1 MNRIK
6 KLKDLQKIINRE
18 LFPMEFYKYNWKVY
32 KSVTNLLDNFEIIK
46 LLSIVFIIGYNTYSY
61 INLGINGVNL
71 GIYIVSLISALFL
84 FLDVTMEFKYDRLS
98 EFILMPF
105 NIKEVLM
112 VKMKVLIEYNLIY
125 MLVISIPTIVYIL
138 NTQVLA
144 VLEKILV
151 ISISLL
157 MPVAVMNIV
166 LGIWLFTII
175 SRTVVKTKYKTN
187 KQKFILVSFLFTLVD
202 LSASLFTF
210 KTFISTGKLIYIL
223 IQIFFLAI
231 TLVLSIFFM
240 DKFFYEL
247 MLVRT
252 SRTYLKRKINF
263 LNKRNKVLTLIK
275 KEFRCFFTV
284 SAYVINSFIG
294 IAIFIEEFI
303 VSYYRGRGF
312 LGINLYGIIENF
324 NVNSIEGIIQIGIS
338 LDFLIISTL
347 VFGIPYSREGKNL
360 DGYKLFPLNLKQD
373 FIAKISVGVFI
384 GEIFTVVALALF
396 MATLNIESIYII
408 MLFIF
413 MKISIILIASIGYKM
428 DKKNPNVLWKSEAQ
442 CIRGSRINYII
453 LSAMF
458 ALGVIFILLLK

>member
-1 MNRIK
+1 MNKIK
-6 KLKDLQKIINRE
+6 KLKDLEKIINRE
-18 LFPMEFYKYNWKVY
+18 LFPIEFYKYNWKVY
-32 KSVTNLLDNFEIIK
+32 KSVTNLLDNFDIIK
-46 LLSIVFIIGYNTYSY
+46 LLSLVLIVVYNIYLY
-61 INLGINGVNL
+61 INMGINGVNL

-105 NIKEVLM
+105 NIKEVLI
-112 VKMKVLIEYNLIY
+112 VKMKVLIEYNIIY
-125 MLVISIPTIVYIL
+125 MLIISIPTIVYIL
-138 NTQVLA
+138 NTKVIS

-151 ISISLL
+151 ISIVIL

-166 LGIWLFTII
+166 LCMWLFII
-175 SRTVVKTKYKTN
+175 ILATTVKMKYKTN
-187 KQKFILVSFLFTLVD
+187 KQKFILISFLLTLSD
-202 LSASLFTF
+202 LGASLLTF
-210 KTFISTGKLIYIL
+210 KTFLSTGKLTYIF

-240 DKFFYEL
+240 DKFFYEF
-247 MLVRT
+247 MVVKT

-284 SAYVINSFIG
+284 SAYVVNSFIG

-303 VSYYRGRGF
+303 VSYYRGSGF

-324 NVNSIEGIIQIGIS
+324 KLNSIQGIIQIGIS

-360 DGYKLFPLNLKQD
+360 DRYKLFPLNLKQD
-373 FIAKISVGVFI
+373 FIAKISVGVFM
-384 GEIFTVVALALF
+384 GEIFTVVAFVLF
-396 MATLNIESIYII
+396 MATLKIKSIYILL
-408 MLFIF
+408 LFIF
-413 MKISIILIASIGYKM
+413 MQISIILIASIGYKM

-453 LSAMF
+453 LSVMF
-458 ALGVIFILLLK
+458 VLGAIFMLLVK